1 MEPNCPTNLALMDPT
16 NLAPIA
22 LKGSDPNGPNEPKR
36 TWSQR
41 TQRTQTDLVP
51 TDPKTNEKGGIKLS
65 KKQKLQKEQEVNL
78 YYFDN
83 GQEEETI
90 DDMMKRKKAKER
102 EKRIEERKKQELDD
116 KFDFDTETVI
126 GMTNKNKIKQ
136 EEQKKKEFTKQQ
148 RKRNR
153 MIKRIKRI
161 VRFILLLG
169 IITGA
174 IVFATCSPIFNITD
188 IEVLNNNMVSSDTVI
203 SLSGIRTNEN
213 IFRFIATKA
222 SNSIKQN
229 AYIED
234 VKIRRV
240 IPNKVQIEVT
250 EREPQFSIPVL
261 GEFAY
266 MSTQGYILEIT
277 QNELNLPIIYGLQTP
292 EENITVGNR
301 IVEQDLVSLE
311 TVLKIMNGM
320 KDSGLAEKITSI
332 DISNKNDYSIYMQEE
347 KKTIHLGDGS
357 NLSNKMLYVIAI
369 LEEEKDVAG
378 EIFANGDLNS
388 DFRVYFREDV

>member
-1 MEPNCPTNLALMDPT
+1 M
-16 NLAPIA
+16 
-22 LKGSDPNGPNEPKR
+22 
-36 TWSQR
+36 
-41 TQRTQTDLVP
+41 
-51 TDPKTNEKGGIKLS
+51 S
-65 KKQKLQKEQEVNL
+65 KKQKIPKDQEVNL

-83 GQEEETI
+83 GQEQEETI

-102 EKRIEERKKQELDD
+102 EKRIEERKKQDYDD

-136 EEQKKKEFTKQQ
+136 EEKKKKEFTKQQ

-153 MIKRIKRI
+153 MVKRIKNI
-161 VRFILLLG
+161 VKCILLLG
-169 IITGA
+169 IIIGA

-188 IEVLNNNMVSSDTVI
+188 IEVLNNSMVPSDTII
-203 SLSGIRTNEN
+203 SLSGINTNEN

-234 VKIRRV
+234 VKIKRV
-240 IPNKVQIEVT
+240 LPNKVQIEVT
-250 EREPQFSIPVL
+250 EREPKYSIPVL

-266 MSTQGYILEIT
+266 MSTQGYILQIT
-277 QNELNLPIIYGLQTP
+277 QNELNLPIIYGLQTA

-301 IVEQDLVSLE
+301 IVEADLVSLE
-311 TVLKIMNGM
+311 TILKIMNAM
-320 KDSGLAEKITSI
+320 KDSGISEKVTSI
-332 DISNKNDYSIYMQEE
+332 DISDKNDYSIYMQEE
-347 KKTIHLGDGS
+347 QKTIHLGDGS
-357 NLSNKMLYVIAI
+357 NLSNKMLYVMAI
-369 LEEEKDVAG
+369 LDKEKDVAG

>member
-1 MEPNCPTNLALMDPT
+1 M
-16 NLAPIA
+16 
-22 LKGSDPNGPNEPKR
+22 
-36 TWSQR
+36 
-41 TQRTQTDLVP
+41 
-51 TDPKTNEKGGIKLS
+51 S
-65 KKQKLQKEQEVNL
+65 KKQKIEKEQEVNL
-78 YYFDN
+78 YHFDN
-83 GQEEETI
+83 GQEQEETI
-90 DDMMKRKKAKER
+90 DDIMKRKKAKER
-102 EKRIEERKKQELDD
+102 EKRIEERKKQDFDD

-153 MIKRIKRI
+153 FIKRIKRI
-161 VRFILLLG
+161 VKIVILLG

-188 IEVLNNNMVSSDTVI
+188 IEVLNNNRVSSDTVI
-203 SLSGIRTNEN
+203 SLSGINTNEN
-213 IFRFIATKA
+213 IFRFISTKV

-229 AYIED
+229 AYIEE

-240 IPNKVQIEVT
+240 LPNKVQIEVT
-250 EREPQFSIPVL
+250 EREPKFSIPVL

-277 QNELNLPIIYGLQTP
+277 QNELNLPIIYGLQTA
-292 EENITVGNR
+292 EESITVGNR
-301 IVEQDLVSLE
+301 ISEEDLVSLE
-311 TVLKIMNGM
+311 MILRIMNAMG
-320 KDSGLAEKITSI
+320 DSGLSEKVTSI

-347 KKTIHLGDGS
+347 RKTIHLGDGS
-357 NLSNKMLYVIAI
+357 NLSNKMLYVMAI
-369 LEEEKDVAG
+369 LEKEKDVPG

-388 DFRVYFREDV
+388 DFRVYFREEV

>member
-1 MEPNCPTNLALMDPT
+1 M
-16 NLAPIA
+16 
-22 LKGSDPNGPNEPKR
+22 K
-36 TWSQR
+36 
-41 TQRTQTDLVP
+41 
-51 TDPKTNEKGGIKLS
+51 KGGIKLS
-65 KKQKLQKEQEVNL
+65 KKQKIPKDQEVNL

-83 GQEEETI
+83 GQEQEETI

-102 EKRIEERKKQELDD
+102 EKRIEERKRQDYDD

-136 EEQKKKEFTKQQ
+136 EEKKKKEFTKQQ

-153 MIKRIKRI
+153 MVKRIKNI
-161 VRFILLLG
+161 VKCILLLG
-169 IITGA
+169 IIIGA

-188 IEVLNNNMVSSDTVI
+188 IEVLNNSMVPSDTII
-203 SLSGIRTNEN
+203 SLSGINTNEN

-234 VKIRRV
+234 VKIKRV
-240 IPNKVQIEVT
+240 LPNKVQIEVT
-250 EREPQFSIPVL
+250 EREPKYSIPVL

-266 MSTQGYILEIT
+266 MSTQGYILQIT
-277 QNELNLPIIYGLQTP
+277 QNELNLPIIYGLQTA

-301 IVEQDLVSLE
+301 IVEADLVSLE
-311 TVLKIMNGM
+311 TILKIMNAM
-320 KDSGLAEKITSI
+320 KDSGISEKVTSI
-332 DISNKNDYSIYMQEE
+332 DISDKNDYSIYMQEE
-347 KKTIHLGDGS
+347 QKTIHLGDGS
-357 NLSNKMLYVIAI
+357 NLSNKMLYVMAI
-369 LEEEKDVAG
+369 LDKEKDVAG

>member
-1 MEPNCPTNLALMDPT
+1 M
-16 NLAPIA
+16 
-22 LKGSDPNGPNEPKR
+22 
-36 TWSQR
+36 
-41 TQRTQTDLVP
+41 
-51 TDPKTNEKGGIKLS
+51 S
-65 KKQKLQKEQEVNL
+65 KKQKFEKEQEVNL

-83 GQEEETI
+83 GQEQDETI
-90 DDMMKRKKAKER
+90 DDIMKRKKVKER
-102 EKRIEERKKQELDD
+102 EKRIEERKKQDYDD

-153 MIKRIKRI
+153 LIKRIKRI
-161 VRFILLLG
+161 VKFTLLLG
-169 IITGA
+169 IIIGA

-188 IEVLNNNMVSSDTVI
+188 IEVLNNNRVSSETVI
-203 SLSGIRTNEN
+203 SLSGINTNEN
-213 IFRFIATKA
+213 IFRFIATKV
-222 SNSIKQN
+222 SNNIKQN

-240 IPNKVQIEVT
+240 LPNKVQIEVT
-250 EREPQFSIPVL
+250 EREPRFSIPVL

-277 QNELNLPIIYGLQTP
+277 QNELNLPIIYGLQTA
-292 EENITVGNR
+292 EENITAGNR
-301 IVEQDLVSLE
+301 ISKEDLESLE
-311 TVLKIMNGM
+311 MILRIMNAMG
-320 KDSGLAEKITSI
+320 DSGLSEKVTSI
-332 DISNKNDYSIYMQEE
+332 DISDKNDYSIYMQEE
-347 KKTIHLGDGS
+347 RKTIHLGDGS
-357 NLSNKMLYVIAI
+357 NLSNKMLYVMAI

-388 DFRVYFREDV
+388 DFRVYFREEV

>member
-1 MEPNCPTNLALMDPT
+1 M
-16 NLAPIA
+16 
-22 LKGSDPNGPNEPKR
+22 
-36 TWSQR
+36 
-41 TQRTQTDLVP
+41 
-51 TDPKTNEKGGIKLS
+51 S
-65 KKQKLQKEQEVNL
+65 KKQKQKLQKEQEVNL

-83 GQEEETI
+83 GQEQEETI

-102 EKRIEERKKQELDD
+102 EKRIEERKRQNFDNQ
-116 KFDFDTETVI
+116 FDFDTETVI

-136 EEQKKKEFTKQQ
+136 EEQKKKELAKKQ

-153 MIKRIKRI
+153 LIKRIKGI
-161 VRFILLLG
+161 LKLFLLLG
-169 IITGA
+169 VITGA

-188 IEVLNNNMVSSDTVI
+188 IEVLNNNRVASDTII
-203 SLSGIRTNEN
+203 SLSEISTNEN

-240 IPNKVQIEVT
+240 LPNKVQIEVI
-250 EREPQFSIPVL
+250 EREPKYSVPVL

-266 MSTQGYILEIT
+266 ISTQGYILEIA
-277 QNELNLPIIYGLQTP
+277 QNELNLPVIYGLQTA
-292 EENITVGNR
+292 EENITAGNR
-301 IVEQDLVSLE
+301 IQEEDLEALE
-311 TVLKIMNGM
+311 MILKIMSAVN
-320 KDSGLAEKITSI
+320 DSGLSEKVTSI

-347 KKTIHLGDGS
+347 RKTIHLGDGS
-357 NLSNKMLYVIAI
+357 NLSNKMLYVMAI

-388 DFRVYFREDV
+388 DFRVYFREDVSG

>member
-1 MEPNCPTNLALMDPT
+1 M
-16 NLAPIA
+16 
-22 LKGSDPNGPNEPKR
+22 
-36 TWSQR
+36 
-41 TQRTQTDLVP
+41 
-51 TDPKTNEKGGIKLS
+51 S
-65 KKQKLQKEQEVNL
+65 KKQKMKKEQEVNL

-83 GQEEETI
+83 GQEYEETI
-90 DDMMKRKKAKER
+90 DDIMQRKKTKER
-102 EKRIEERKKQELDD
+102 EKRIEERKKQDFDD

-153 MIKRIKRI
+153 LIKRIKRI
-161 VRFILLLG
+161 VKFTLLLG
-169 IITGA
+169 IIIGA

-188 IEVLNNNMVSSDTVI
+188 IEVLNNNRVSSDTVI
-203 SLSGIRTNEN
+203 SLSGISTNEN
-213 IFRFIATKA
+213 IFRFIATKV

-240 IPNKVQIEVT
+240 LPNKVQIEVE
-250 EREPQFSIPVL
+250 ERKTKFSIPVL

-277 QNELNLPIIYGLQTP
+277 QNELNLPIIYGFQTP
-292 EENITVGNR
+292 EENIVVGNR
-301 IVEQDLVSLE
+301 IEDEDLTSLE
-311 TVLKIMNGM
+311 MILKIMNAM
-320 KDSGLAEKITSI
+320 NDSELSEKVTSI
-332 DISNKNDYSIYMQEE
+332 DISDKNDYSIYMQEE
-347 KKTIHLGDGS
+347 RKTIHLGDAS
-357 NLSNKMLYVIAI
+357 NLSNKMLYVMAI
-369 LEEEKDVAG
+369 LEKEKDVAG

-388 DFRVYFREDV
+388 DFRVYFREEV

>member
-1 MEPNCPTNLALMDPT
+1 M
-16 NLAPIA
+16 
-22 LKGSDPNGPNEPKR
+22 
-36 TWSQR
+36 
-41 TQRTQTDLVP
+41 
-51 TDPKTNEKGGIKLS
+51 S
-65 KKQKLQKEQEVNL
+65 KKQKFEKEQEVNL

-83 GQEEETI
+83 GQEQDETI
-90 DDMMKRKKAKER
+90 DDIMKRKKVKER
-102 EKRIEERKKQELDD
+102 EKRIEERKKQDYDD

-153 MIKRIKRI
+153 LIKRIKRI
-161 VRFILLLG
+161 VKFTLLLG
-169 IITGA
+169 IIIGA

-188 IEVLNNNMVSSDTVI
+188 IEVLNNNRVSSETVI
-203 SLSGIRTNEN
+203 SLSGINTNEN
-213 IFRFIATKA
+213 IFRFIATKV
-222 SNSIKQN
+222 SNNIKQN

-240 IPNKVQIEVT
+240 LPNKVQIEVT
-250 EREPQFSIPVL
+250 EREPRFSIPVL

-277 QNELNLPIIYGLQTP
+277 QNELNLPIIYGLQTA
-292 EENITVGNR
+292 EENITAGNR
-301 IVEQDLVSLE
+301 ISKEDLESLE
-311 TVLKIMNGM
+311 MILRIMNAMG
-320 KDSGLAEKITSI
+320 DSGLSEKVTSI

-347 KKTIHLGDGS
+347 RKTIHLGDGS
-357 NLSNKMLYVIAI
+357 DLSNKILYVMAI

-388 DFRVYFREDV
+388 NFKVYFREELQDTY

>member
-1 MEPNCPTNLALMDPT
+1 M
-16 NLAPIA
+16 
-22 LKGSDPNGPNEPKR
+22 
-36 TWSQR
+36 
-41 TQRTQTDLVP
+41 
-51 TDPKTNEKGGIKLS
+51 S

-102 EKRIEERKKQELDD
+102 EKRIEERKKQEFDD

-301 IVEQDLVSLE
+301 IVEEDLVSLE

-357 NLSNKMLYVIAI
+357 NLSNKMLYVMAI